1 MNTVTT
7 LSNSAQTRVSIET
20 LPSAQEMAVAR
31 VEQAIKALQQGQLIL
46 VQDDE
51 DRENEADLIG
61 AAENISV
68 AGMATMIRDGSG
80 IVCLCLP
87 VADTKALGLR
97 PMVDQNESRNGT
109 AFTITI
115 EARDGVS
122 TGVSAADRVTTIHSA
137 LNSTAQSRLF
147 VSPGHVFPLSARDGG
162 VLERRGHT
170 EASVDLA
177 RLAGLR
183 PAGVLCE
190 LTNPDGTMACGD
202 EVIDYAHKHHLVLM
216 TVQDL
221 VVYRQVMGC

>member
-1 MNTVTT
+1 MKTTSTIEKTT
-7 LSNSAQTRVSIET
+7 LPTSQDQAIS
-20 LPSAQEMAVAR
+20 R
-31 VEQAIKALQQGQLIL
+31 VEKAIQAIAQGKLIL

-61 AAENISV
+61 SAEKMSV
-68 AGMATMIRDGSG
+68 ASMATMIRDCSG

-87 VADTKALGLR
+87 EDDTKALGLR
-97 PMVDQNESRNGT
+97 PMVENNESKNHT
-109 AFTITI
+109 AFTVTV
-115 EARDGVS
+115 ESRDGVT
-122 TGVSAADRVTTIHSA
+122 TGVSAADRVTTIRSV
-137 LNSTAQSRLF
+137 LNSTAQDKKF
-147 VSPGHVFPLSARDGG
+147 VSPGHVFPLAARAGG

-190 LTNPDGTMACGD
+190 LTNPDGTMACG
-202 EVIDYAHKHHLVLM
+202 VQVVDYARKNDMVII

-221 VVYRQVMGC
+221 VVYRRQKGC

>member
-1 MNTVTT
+1 MKTISTLEKTT
-7 LSNSAQTRVSIET
+7 LPTVQD
-20 LPSAQEMAVAR
+20 QAVAR
-31 VEQAIKALQQGQLIL
+31 VEKAIQAIAQGKLIL

-61 AAENISV
+61 AAEKISV
-68 AGMATMIRDGSG
+68 SSMAILIRDCSG

-87 VADTKALGLR
+87 EENTQELGLR
-97 PMVDQNESRNGT
+97 PMVENNESKNHT
-109 AFTITI
+109 AFTVTV

-122 TGVSAADRVTTIHSA
+122 TGVSAADRVTTIRSV
-137 LNSTAQSRLF
+137 LNSTRDDRRF
-147 VSPGHVFPLSARDGG
+147 VSPGHVFPLAARAGG

-190 LTNPDGTMACGD
+190 LTNPDGTMSCGAQ
-202 EVIDYAHKHHLVLM
+202 VVDYARKNDMVIIS
-216 TVQDL
+216 VQDL
-221 VVYRQVMGC
+221 VIYRQQKGC

>member
-1 MNTVTT
+1 MDTST
-7 LSNSAQTRVSIET
+7 LEKKKA
-20 LPSAQEMAVAR
+20 LPSSDDQAVAR
-31 VEQAIKALQQGQLIL
+31 VEKALQAIAQGKLIL

-61 AAENISV
+61 AAEKISV
-68 AGMATMIRDGSG
+68 AEMATMIRDCSG

-87 VADTKALGLR
+87 AGETQELGLR
-97 PMVDQNESRNGT
+97 PMVEHNESRNLT

-122 TGVSAADRVTTIHSA
+122 TGVSAADRVTTIRAA
-137 LNSTAQSRLF
+137 LASTAENKKF
-147 VSPGHVFPLSARDGG
+147 VSPGHVFPLAARPGG

-190 LTNPDGTMACGD
+190 LTNPDGTMAHGAQ
-202 EVIDYAHKHHLVLM
+202 VVDYARQHGLVIV

-221 VVYRQVMGC
+221 VIYRQKKGC